1 MGKSRDIS
9 NSSCLTCRK
18 GKGKEGGG
26 GGGVRMVLSD
36 NISINQ
42 MDSC

>member
-26 GGGVRMVLSD
+26 GGGGADGTL
-36 NISINQ
+36 
-42 MDSC
+42 

>member
-26 GGGVRMVLSD
+26 GADGTL
-36 NISINQ
+36 
-42 MDSC
+42 